1 MTSQGAAI
9 LALGLAALP
18 ALPASATAGTGRLVS
33 QWMSRAPAIDGE
45 IAAAEWSEARLVELG
60 NGVSVRIGND
70 ARTLYLAV
78 LDAGDLELGEDDGLV
93 LLFDDEG
100 GTAPVLDDGSW
111 AGLACHQAAEYG
123 EGMLQIVDAPSG
135 PSSPSITFR
144 EYAAGTYCPAQALDD
159 RVSSSSTARPEGV
172 TWEAAIPLDGTS
184 PLRAG
189 AGERFALFL
198 LLYRDGAQA
207 GCLPACST
215 VDVADF
221 RNLVLASGGCNT
233 GPQGFG
239 SGQNQPD
246 LPLDWSTDLGAGS
259 GEAWVQSAVD
269 GDQFYCGMNVT
280 GGEGASACV
289 TNVHYLSA
297 EAEALLR
304 LPLALA
310 GQGSVT
316 VRLRA
321 NFQSGA
327 SGDFLA
333 FGARYEQISFFSM
346 LLWQTSHGAP
356 GGPGSAVELDLSLFT
371 NNLPLEL
378 SFWHHTTTA
387 GTSDGGFAQI
397 DDVELLCGPILFA
410 DGFESGLATHW
421 TATLP

>member
-1 MTSQGAAI
+1 MSARSLA
-9 LALGLAALP
+9 LLLCCALGLPSVGL
-18 ALPASATAGTGRLVS
+18 AGTGRLLS

-45 IAAAEWSEARLVELG
+45 IAAAEWGEARLVELG

-111 AGLACHQAAEYG
+111 AGVACHQAPDYG
-123 EGMLQIVDAPSG
+123 EGMLQFVDGPSG
-135 PSSPSITFR
+135 PSIRFR
-144 EYAAGTYCPAQALDD
+144 EYAAGTYCPEQALND
-159 RVSSSSTARPEGV
+159 RVSSRSAARPEGV

-198 LLYRDGAQA
+198 LLYRDGGQA
-207 GCLPACST
+207 GCLPGCST

-233 GPQGFG
+233 GPQSFG
-239 SGQNQPD
+239 TGATQPD
-246 LPLDWSTDLGAGS
+246 LPLDWSSDLGVGS
-259 GEAWVQSAVD
+259 GEVWVQSAVD
-269 GDQFYCGMNVT
+269 GDQFFCGMNVT
-280 GGEGASACV
+280 GGAGASACV

-297 EAEALLR
+297 EAEAFLR

-310 GQGSVT
+310 GQST
-316 VRLRA
+316 ASVRLRA

-327 SGDFLA
+327 TGDYLA
-333 FGARYEQISFFSM
+333 FGARYEHIPFFSM
-346 LLWQTSHGAP
+346 LLWQTSQGAP
-356 GGPGSAVELDLSLFT
+356 GGPGSVVELDLSLFT
-371 NNLPLEL
+371 NNFPLEL
-378 SFWHHTTTA
+378 AFWHHTTSA
-387 GTSDGGFAQI
+387 GTLDGGFAQI
-397 DDVELLCGPILFA
+397 DDVELVCGPILFA
-410 DGFESGLATHW
+410 DGFESGLTTHW
-421 TATLP
+421 SASAP